1 VADSANRTL
10 SQCDLWPIV
19 GTWENA
25 LLAKSCSKGCAPA
38 ASSLC
43 GNNIETFRQ
52 EFPPCLAWFQ
62 LLLLSRL
69 MERNPKTGQ
78 HPDAARNDAAGVRT
92 PSEGGSS
99 SSDANL
105 PSDAPTLVDFSPD
118 FTKLID
124 ASLKSPVTPPKENA
138 KQRPKSVVTSNQP
151 TLEPGMLLAERY
163 EIVQILG
170 QGGMGAVYKATD
182 VELNR
187 TVALKVIRPDLARDK
202 AIVDRFKQE
211 LLLAHQVTHR
221 NVIRIYDL
229 SEADGM
235 KFITMEYVEGENL
248 LTLIHEKKKFAPAE
262 AVEVMLQVCR
272 ALEAAHTVGVI
283 HRDLKPQNIM
293 RDTTGRIVVMDFGLA
308 RTLEGGGM
316 TQSGALVGTME
327 YMSPEQALGKPLDQR
342 SDIFALGLIFYEML
356 TGQMPFKADST
367 IASLIRRTQER
378 VSPVSD
384 HDNTIP
390 RSVSNIVTKCL
401 ERDLDLRYKTAA
413 ELLADLE
420 TWQGKRAGA
429 TLSFEP
435 KIGPW
440 GRTIP
445 WPWITV
451 GLIAVILGIGG
462 YRFRDN
468 LFQPSAGQ
476 TIVAPAVSLAILPF
490 RNASGDPSFD
500 WLGPSLA
507 DMLTTDV
514 GQSAHLRTV
523 SPDRLHQVLQD
534 LHIAPNTSF
543 DPTVLRRVAEFSTA
557 DVVVFG
563 QYARF
568 GGQVRIDATLLDLKN
583 NRTTSMKA
591 DAASEKDI
599 PAAFDK
605 LADSVRQNLALSQ
618 DVLKELKASSYQP
631 TSTSSEALRDYNQGI
646 GLLREGKN
654 LEAQKHF
661 EAATKKDVFFALAF
675 SKLAQTYSN
684 LGYDA
689 EAERAAQKAVNLS
702 QNLPEAEKY
711 LLLAIQAQISKN
723 FPAAIKAYATIA
735 KAAPENADVQSALAA
750 LYEQSGDFAKAGEYN
765 QEILK
770 ANPKDINATLAMG
783 RLAIKSD
790 NAQGALDPLN
800 RALSLSIQL
809 DNQEQKAATLHAMA
823 VAYRMLNRP
832 QDSLRDGEDALTIWR
847 SIGQKRG
854 TASSLNEIARA
865 EVLLGKN
872 KEALENFQ
880 EALQIRR
887 DIGDKRGLGDT
898 LIDLGNFYDDR
909 GNHDQALNMYKE
921 SLQIER
927 DIGNERLQAACL
939 NNIADVYFAK
949 GQYEDARTYYLQV
962 LQLREKSKAPDIVEA
977 VHNLAETSVRMGD
990 YDQAFSQYM
999 RALELRRSMN
1009 DTRGAA
1015 IESYTLGMVL
1025 DYQGRLGAAITSK
1038 QAALKTF
1045 QDLKDKTYWMAEILG
1060 GYAQALILAGGGEEA
1075 KSYLDDAL
1083 RLSRELKNEGM
1094 ASQTLSFQ
1102 GDAAYYRG
1110 DSKAAGALYEQA
1122 LQAAN
1127 RSKEP
1132 EKILIAKISLAK
1144 VAIQQGRAQQA
1155 IATLR
1160 PLLQQAENLGL
1171 KYTQVECSVS
1181 MAEAM
1186 IKIKDSARAR
1196 QELDRALL
1204 QADKLGLKP
1213 LSAKAHYL
1221 LATLSRA
1228 SGDQVEALQHYQ
1240 EALQLIDAMHDD
1252 PGADKI
1258 LERSDVKT
1266 MYEEATRWL
1275 QSVKS

>member
-1 VADSANRTL
+1 
-10 SQCDLWPIV
+10 
-19 GTWENA
+19 
-25 LLAKSCSKGCAPA
+25 
-38 ASSLC
+38 
-43 GNNIETFRQ
+43 
-52 EFPPCLAWFQ
+52 
-62 LLLLSRL
+62 
-69 MERNPKTGQ
+69 MERNPKTGKQ
-78 HPDAARNDAAGVRT
+78 PDTSRNDAAGVRT

-105 PSDAPTLVDFSPD
+105 PSDAPTLLDYSP
-118 FTKLID
+118 TD
-124 ASLKSPVTPPKENA
+124 ASLKSPIGPAKENA
-138 KQRPKSVVTSNQP
+138 KVRPRSAVVPNQP
-151 TLEPGMLLAERY
+151 TLEPGMFLAERY

-187 TVALKVIRPDLARDK
+187 TIAVKVIRPDLARDK

-248 LTLIHEKKKFAPAE
+248 LTLLHEKKKFSPSE
-262 AVEVMLQVCR
+262 AVEIMLQVCR
-272 ALEAAHTVGVI
+272 ALEAAHSVGVI

-293 RDTTGRIVVMDFGLA
+293 RDRTGRILVMDFGLA

-378 VSPVSD
+378 VAPVSD

-390 RSVSNIVTKCL
+390 PSVSNIVTKCL
-401 ERDLDLRYKTAA
+401 ERDLDLRYQTAA
-413 ELLADLE
+413 KLLADLE
-420 TWQGKRAGA
+420 TWQGNRAGA

-445 WPWITV
+445 WPWITA
-451 GLIAVILGIGG
+451 GFIAVILAIGA
-462 YRFRDN
+462 YRFRDQ
-468 LFQPSAGQ
+468 LFQSSTQ
-476 TIVAPAVSLAILPF
+476 TTVAPAVSLAILPF

-514 GQSAHLRTV
+514 GQSAHLRAV

-543 DPTVLRRVAEFSTA
+543 DPTMLRRIAEFSSA

-568 GGQVRIDATLLDLKN
+568 GDQVRIDATLQDLKN
-583 NRTTSMKA
+583 NRITSMKA

-605 LADSVRQNLALSQ
+605 LADSVRQNLALSP

-631 TSTSSEALRDYNQGI
+631 TSTSIEALRDYNEGT

-661 EAATKKDVFFALAF
+661 EAATRKDPAFALAF
-675 SKLAQTYSN
+675 SKLAQAYSN

-689 EAERAAQKAVNLS
+689 EAERAAQRAVSLS
-702 QNLPEAEKY
+702 QNLPQSEKY
-711 LLLAIQAQISKN
+711 LLLAIQAQITKN
-723 FPAAIKAYATIA
+723 FPGAIQAYATIA
-735 KAAPENADVQSALAA
+735 KASPENADVQSALAV
-750 LYEQSGDFAKAGEYN
+750 LYEQAGDFAKATEYN
-765 QEILK
+765 QKLLK
-770 ANPKDINATLAMG
+770 ANSKDINATLAMG
-783 RLAIKSD
+783 RLAIKND
-790 NAQGALDPLN
+790 NAQGALDFLN
-800 RALSLSIQL
+800 QALSLAIQL

-832 QDSLRDGEDALTIWR
+832 LDSLRDGEDALTIWR

-854 TASSLNEIARA
+854 VASSLNEAART

-872 KEALENFQ
+872 KEALENFKD
-880 EALQIRR
+880 ALQIRR

-909 GNHDQALNMYKE
+909 GDHDQALKMYKE

-927 DIGNERLQAACL
+927 DIGNESLQSACL

-949 GQYEDARTYYLQV
+949 GQYEDARTYYLQA
-962 LQLREKSKAPDIVEA
+962 LQLREKSKAREDIAEA

-990 YDQAFSQYM
+990 YDQAFSLYM

-1025 DYQGRLGAAITSK
+1025 DYQGRFGAAITSK

-1060 GYAQALILAGGGEEA
+1060 GYAQALILAGRGEEA
-1075 KSYLDDAL
+1075 KGYLQDAL
-1083 RLSRELKNEGM
+1083 NLSRELKNEGM
-1094 ASQTLSFQ
+1094 VSQTLAFQ
-1102 GDAAYYRG
+1102 GNAGYYRG

-1132 EKILIAKISLAK
+1132 EKILIAKIGLAK
-1144 VAIQQGRAQQA
+1144 VEIQEGHARQA
-1155 IATLR
+1155 IAALR

-1171 KYTQVECSVS
+1171 KYAQLECSVS
-1181 MAEAM
+1181 MAEAL
-1186 IKIKDSARAR
+1186 IKIKDGAQAQ
-1196 QELDRALL
+1196 QELDRALQ

-1213 LSAKAHYL
+1213 LSAEAHYL
-1221 LATLSRA
+1221 LATLFRA
-1228 SGDQVEALQHYQ
+1228 SGDQAEALQHSQ
-1240 EALQLIDAMHDD
+1240 EALQLIDAMHED

-1258 LERSDVKT
+1258 LERSDFKT
-1266 MYEEATRWL
+1266 MYEEVMRWS
-1275 QSVKS
+1275 QSIKS

>member
-1 VADSANRTL
+1 MD
-10 SQCDLWPIV
+10 
-19 GTWENA
+19 
-25 LLAKSCSKGCAPA
+25 
-38 ASSLC
+38 
-43 GNNIETFRQ
+43 
-52 EFPPCLAWFQ
+52 
-62 LLLLSRL
+62 
-69 MERNPKTGQ
+69 RNPKTGQ
-78 HPDAARNDAAGVRT
+78 SNTPRKDAAGVRT
-92 PSEGGSS
+92 PSEGASS

-105 PSDAPTLVDFSPD
+105 PADAPTVVDFSPD

-124 ASLKSPVTPPKENA
+124 ASLKSPVTLPKENA
-138 KQRPKSVVTSNQP
+138 NLRPKSVVLSNP
-151 TLEPGMLLAERY
+151 ATLEPGMLLAQRY
-163 EIVQILG
+163 QIVQILG

-182 VELNR
+182 RELNR
-187 TVALKVIRPDLARDK
+187 TLALKVIRPDLARDK

-211 LLLAHQVTHR
+211 LLLSHQVTHR

-229 SEADGM
+229 SEADGL
-235 KFITMEYVEGENL
+235 KFITMEYVDGENL
-248 LTLIHEKKKFAPAE
+248 LSLIHEKKKFSSSE
-262 AVEVMLQVCR
+262 AVEIMQQVCR
-272 ALEAAHTVGVI
+272 ALEAAHSVGVI

-293 RDTTGRIVVMDFGLA
+293 RETTGRIVVMDFGLA
-308 RTLEGGGM
+308 RTLEGDGM

-401 ERDLDLRYKTAA
+401 ERDVDLRYKTAA

-445 WPWITV
+445 WPWITAA
-451 GLIAVILGIGG
+451 LIAVILAIVG
-462 YRFRDN
+462 YRFRDK
-468 LFQPSAGQ
+468 LFQPSSTQ
-476 TIVAPAVSLAILPF
+476 TSAAPAVSLAILPF
-490 RNASGDPSFD
+490 RNASGDPGFD

-534 LHIAPNTSF
+534 LHIAPNSSF
-543 DPTVLRRVAEFSTA
+543 DPTMLRRIAEFSSA

-568 GGQVRIDATLLDLKN
+568 GDQVRIDATLQDLKN
-583 NRTTSMKA
+583 NRTISVKA
-591 DAASEKDI
+591 DASSEKDI

-605 LADSVRQNLALSQ
+605 LADSVRQNLALSD

-631 TSTSSEALRDYNQGI
+631 TSTSIDALRDYNQAVVS
-646 GLLREGKN
+646 LREGKN
-654 LEAQKHF
+654 IEAEKHF
-661 EAATKKDVFFALAF
+661 EAATKTDATFALAF

-689 EAERAAQKAVNLS
+689 EAERAAQRAVSLS

-711 LLLAIQAQISKN
+711 LLLAIQAQITKN
-723 FPAAIKAYATIA
+723 FPAAIKAYETIA
-735 KAAPENADVQSALAA
+735 KVSPENADVQSALAA
-750 LYEQSGDFAKAGEYN
+750 LYEQSGDFSKAAEYD
-765 QEILK
+765 QKILT
-770 ANPKDINATLAMG
+770 ANPKDINATLAVG

-790 NAQGALDPLN
+790 NAQAALDPLN
-800 RALSLSIQL
+800 RALTLSVQL

-823 VAYRMLNRP
+823 VAYRMLNKPEDGLRN
-832 QDSLRDGEDALTIWR
+832 DEESLAIWR

-854 TASSLNEIARA
+854 IASSLNEIARTQ
-865 EVLLGKN
+865 VLLGKN
-872 KEALENFQ
+872 KEALVNFQ
-880 EALQIRR
+880 EALEIRR
-887 DIGDKRGLGDT
+887 DIGDNRGLGDT

-909 GNHDQALNMYKE
+909 GDHDQALQMYKE

-939 NNIADVYFAK
+939 NNIAGVYFAK
-949 GQYEDARTYYLQV
+949 GQYEDARTYYLQA
-962 LQLREKSKAPDIVEA
+962 LQLREKSKAPEDIVEA

-999 RALELRRSMN
+999 RALDLRRSMN

-1015 IESYTLGMVL
+1015 IESYTLGMIM
-1025 DYQGRLGAAITSK
+1025 DYQGRFGAAIASK

-1045 QDLKDKTYWMAEILG
+1045 QELKDKTYWMAEILG
-1060 GYAQALILAGGGEEA
+1060 GYAQALILAGRGGEA

-1083 RLSRELKNEGM
+1083 NLSRELKNDGM
-1094 ASQTLSFQ
+1094 VSQTLAFQ

-1110 DSKAAGALYEQA
+1110 DSNAAGVLYEQA

-1132 EKILIAKISLAK
+1132 EKILVAKINLAK
-1144 VAIQQGRAQQA
+1144 VAIQEGHAQQA
-1155 IATLR
+1155 ISTLR
-1160 PLLQQAENLGL
+1160 PLLKQAENLGL
-1171 KYTQVECSVS
+1171 KYAQVECSVS

-1186 IKIKDSARAR
+1186 LKIKDNTHAQ
-1196 QELDRALL
+1196 QELERALL

-1228 SGDQVEALQHYQ
+1228 SGDQAEALRHYQ
-1240 EALQLIDAMHDD
+1240 EALQLMNTMHDD

-1258 LERSDVKT
+1258 LQRSDFKI
-1266 MYEEATRWL
+1266 MYEEATRRS
-1275 QSVKS
+1275 QEVKG